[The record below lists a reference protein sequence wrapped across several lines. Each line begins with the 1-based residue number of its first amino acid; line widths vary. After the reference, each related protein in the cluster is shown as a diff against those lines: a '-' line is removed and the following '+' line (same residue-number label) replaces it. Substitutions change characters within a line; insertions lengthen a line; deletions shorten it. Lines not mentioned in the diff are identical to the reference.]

1 MTIQRIVS
9 TEPLTDA
16 EARSMAPARARRLA
30 TSIAGRARVLYE
42 LALGTPAFDDGGA
55 TPINPQGSLGV
66 DRSGPPWGDAH
77 LHPVWTYAVTIN
89 VVSNMYPGI
98 RAIEMNGGIGH
109 IVRLRARWWCRPFQ
123 TGPSVPYSRAYLRGL
138 ITRKGVSGTATAT
151 VRVYGPSGDSGPSTS
166 TTGSTTSSDALGTA
180 AWTPMLPGW
189 NERVIEIEQTSTVG
203 SYIGPLSLNQ
213 IARRTH

>member
-30 TSIAGRARVLYE
+30 TSIAGRARALYE

-55 TPINPQGSLGV
+55 TPLNPQGSLGV

-77 LHPVWTYAVTIN
+77 LHPVWSYAVIGSPA
-89 VVSNMYPGI
+89 VWPASPGI
-98 RAIEMNGGIGH
+98 TIDGGIGH

-123 TGPSVPYSRAYLRGL
+123 MAPSVPYSRAYLRGR
-138 ITRKGVSGTATAT
+138 ITRIGASGTATVT
-151 VRVYGPSGDSGPSTS
+151 VRVYGPSGDSGPSVS
-166 TTGSTTSSDALGTA
+166 ATGSTTGDADLATT

>member
-16 EARSMAPARARRLA
+16 ECRSMAPARARRLA
-30 TSIAGRARVLYE
+30 TSIAGRARALYE
-42 LALGTPAFDDGGA
+42 LALGTPAYDDGGA
-55 TPINPQGSLGV
+55 TPLNPQGSLGV

-77 LHPVWTYAVTIN
+77 LHPVWVYAVTFN
-89 VVSNMYPGI
+89 VVTPIYPAI
-98 RAIEMNGGIGH
+98 RAIEVNGGIGH

-123 TGPSVPYSRAYLRGL
+123 MAPGVPYSRAYLRGM
-138 ITRKGVSGTATAT
+138 ISRKGGSGTATAT

-166 TTGSTTSSDALGTA
+166 TTGSTTGSDALGTA
-180 AWTPMLPGW
+180 AWTPMVPGW
-189 NERVIEIEQTSTVG
+189 NERIIEIEQTSTTG

-213 IARRTH
+213 IARRSH

>member
-16 EARSMAPARARRLA
+16 ECRSMAPARARRLA
-30 TSIAGRARVLYE
+30 TSIAGRARALYE
-42 LALGTPAFDDGGA
+42 LALGAPAFDDGGA
-55 TPINPQGSLGV
+55 TPLNPQGSLGV

-77 LHPVWTYAVTIN
+77 LHPVWVYGATLQGV
-89 VVSNMYPGI
+89 YPGI
-98 RAIEMNGGIGH
+98 RAIEVDGGIGH

-123 TGPSVPYSRAYLRGL
+123 MAPGVPYSRAYLRGM
-138 ITRKGVSGTATAT
+138 ISRKGGSGTATAT

-166 TTGSTTSSDALGTA
+166 TTGSTTGSDALGTA

-189 NERVIEIEQTSTVG
+189 NERIIEIEQTASVAF
-203 SYIGPLSLNQ
+203 YVGPLSLNQ
-213 IARRTH
+213 IARRSH